1 MQARMVLNLVN
12 QTSVC
17 GDWQSV
23 TRAEFEKEITEKFLP
38 NFSAMTYYNMT
49 VDGNMRIVSAKAVT
63 DFFVEERDETQF

>member
-12 QTSVC
+12 QTSIC
-17 GDWQSV
+17 GDWQPI
-23 TRAEFEKEITEKFLP
+23 TRAECEKEITEKFLP

-49 VDGNMRIVSAKAVT
+49 VDGKMRIVSAKAVT